1 MMLQVRRDST
11 RLVVTSVGNVRQNMN
26 LELLVDLRLW
36 TKIEFV
42 KLVSTLCLSCTLKNS
57 SAKTTRE
64 VKFNWF
70 LEASW
75 AVTIS
80 KL

>member
-1 MMLQVRRDST
+1 MLQVRRDST

-42 KLVSTLCLSCTLKNS
+42 KLVSTLCLSCALKNS